1 MTAGTLMSN
10 GVNPWVSCLVALLM
24 SLAIGLV
31 NGVLVAKVGLPSFI
45 ATLGTMTL
53 ARGLA
58 QLVKMCIRDRTLP
71 SDGLYAQRG
80 VLQ

>member
-1 MTAGTLMSN
+1 MA
-10 GVNPWVSCLVALLM
+10 VALSML
-24 SLAIGLV
+24 IGLI

-58 QLVKMCIRDRTLP
+58 QLVNNNRNTDFIGNTAPSFRDL
-71 SDGLYAQRG
+71 L
-80 VLQ
+80 